1 MNNISLWALF
11 ILVAL
16 IIIGFVG
23 KIYLEL
29 YKLFKNTK
37 GRKRNDKISKK

>member
-11 ILVAL
+11 ILIAL

-29 YKLFKNTK
+29 YKLWKK
-37 GRKRNDKISKK
+37 QGRNKKK